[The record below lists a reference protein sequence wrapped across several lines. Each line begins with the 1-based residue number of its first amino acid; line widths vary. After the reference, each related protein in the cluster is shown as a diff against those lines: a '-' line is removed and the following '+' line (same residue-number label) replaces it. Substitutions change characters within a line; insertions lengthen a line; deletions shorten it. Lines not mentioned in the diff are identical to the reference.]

1 MARKQKNPPRE
12 PDRSAADYYRLNLKA
27 VDDLVT
33 ADESNSPKVSE
44 KELRKYRSGPKVKLS
59 DTLKALLIKFWFNGA
74 TCFFFLWGL
83 GTYLYSWLDQMVVL
97 ALALGAVND
106 LLTNNVFRFYAKTP
120 GGNDRWMMF
129 PQKAFYT
136 LPLNVIYA
144 VVLLVLVVM
153 TYSAVNAA
161 IIGITGAVGT
171 VPLGVGPILF
181 GVFTT
186 AWDTLLIKLKH
197 TAQSVL
203 ADARHASKGV

>member
-12 PDRSAADYYRLNLKA
+12 PDRSAAEYYKLNLKA

-33 ADESNSPKVSE
+33 ADESNSPRVSE
-44 KELRKYRSGPKVKLS
+44 AELRRYRSGPKVRLS

-83 GTYLYSWLDQMVVL
+83 GTYLHSWLDQMVVL

-120 GGNDRWMMF
+120 GGNDHWMMF
-129 PQKAFYT
+129 PQRAFYT

-144 VVLLVLVVM
+144 GLLLFLVLM
-153 TYSAVNAA
+153 TYSAVNAV
-161 IIGITGAVGT
+161 IIAVTGAVGT

-186 AWDTLLIKLKH
+186 AWDTMLIKIKH

-203 ADARHASKGV
+203 ADARRASKGV